1 MVGAP
6 GTWEAGAGSLNY
18 LEFHM
23 VSVSNQIHWGASGMA
38 QSTGERAPWTGEEAQ
53 HLRALLFSQV
63 AGSHS
68 SRSMSVIAV
77 PGDLIP
83 SSGLSH

>member
-1 MVGAP
+1 
-6 GTWEAGAGSLNY
+6 
-18 LEFHM
+18 
-23 VSVSNQIHWGASGMA
+23 MA
-38 QSTGERAPWTGEEAQ
+38 QSTGEGAPWTGEEAQ
-53 HLRALLFSQV
+53 HLRALQFSQV